1 MVRLILLIA
10 LFMPSLAAQVTLN
23 ISGNVPDDQEDFFL
37 VSINFGSTPQSI
49 ALQLDI
55 SATSGTAGLEVDL
68 IDLEELCV
76 AGEAAG
82 TVEDWD
88 AGTGLITL
96 NMTTGTYSGIVE
108 FGITVVTD
116 SAGNSPYTGTLT
128 AASLSAG
135 DLVLTSTQTLDYSN
149 LEFYARIFDRGA
161 RQLREHAAGAATTT
175 RDIRVDF
182 GAVPQSVQ
190 FWVQGIGFGDG
201 SIEVLEVGTGGATTL
216 LDTLTGT
223 GVWSDEGNLTS
234 STRSGVVT
242 FRIRMI
248 TAAAGVSGYTIIMPQ
263 TVSVLK
269 NKSGGGGGD
278 DGGCSTSG
286 SPSAW
291 LGLLSVLG
299 LMALSMRLRA
309 GAK

>member
-1 MVRLILLIA
+1 MVRLIMLIA
-10 LFMPSLAAQVTLN
+10 LFVPALAAQATLN
-23 ISGNVPDDQEDFFL
+23 ISGDVPDDQEDFFL

-55 SATSGTAGLEVDL
+55 SATSGTAGLEADL
-68 IDLEELCV
+68 LDLEVVCTS
-76 AGEAAG
+76 GEAAG

-116 SAGNSPYTGTLT
+116 GTGSSPYSGTLT
-128 AASLSAG
+128 APSLSAG
-135 DLVLTSTQTLDYSN
+135 DLVLTSTQTLDYGN

-175 RDIRVDF
+175 REIRVDF

-248 TAAAGVSGYTIIMPQ
+248 TAAAGVSGYTILMPQ
-263 TVSVLK
+263 SVTVLK
-269 NKSGGGGGD
+269 TKSGGGGGE

-286 SPSAW
+286 SGSAW
-291 LGLLSVLG
+291 LGLVALLGVLVTG
-299 LMALSMRLRA
+299 LRVRA
-309 GAK
+309 RT